1 VEIPEHFHV
10 RLLWKSVDQPATG
23 SERGVIKVLEEN
35 TSFISIQ
42 PVIRYPREARPG
54 RAYLMTVDLRV
65 PETAFSWPYEEEEL
79 PVYCFVDTSTLFDSE
94 PLGDSTIMLHRFGG
108 TYGPAEFLL
117 ITTDNP
123 QEADIKITLTSMY
136 GKPIKVIVLS
146 DVRVVNEEAES
157 TTRLKVTSNTK
168 PLLIPTP
175 TLAPNQRSDS
185 AVDKP
190 ARKFPS
196 TRDLPGIR
204 VPINL
209 TTSKIVVAVA
219 QVAGPLPNG
228 KFKAVVNDRETLA
241 WKSLDD
247 MRTRLEK
254 AYAILDTLSVS
265 SLKPDIVV
273 FPEYAFPVQ
282 KALGELQV
290 RADKYNFIIVGGADS
305 IWQPNST
312 DIFNQSPIVIP
323 GHEQP
328 VWVTKRLVSQW
339 EEGLV
344 DEPGEINQPL
354 LTWAVNG
361 SVFWISTRISLDFSL
376 ALEEFRLGGGL
387 FIVPMCSPDVLSF
400 LGWAD
405 ALLRFKGGTATVLCN
420 CVGGET
426 KGQSAVVA
434 VNPGGKPFQAALEL
448 SRTKEQVSVV
458 EIDLQHLA
466 PPRKTSPTNRF
477 PLGRSF
483 RYDLE
488 TMLGGIHLQAEA
500 IGADGGVAK
509 RGVINPAIFS
519 AVLGKT
525 MRIAFLNVLNYAE
538 VETKLEGKDYEAL
551 AILGGSDLM
560 VTHLA
565 DDRYDMIFDVT
576 QAISWIGI
584 RGETVTGQ
592 DLNGFDEDDFPHFRV
607 DTYYKLMG
615 VPVSETDRGIFRSR
629 DQYFPSFTEIEKVF
643 KLGQNWEHPD
653 VTDEER
659 TRFLHNRLILD
670 VTPLI
675 PGDIN
680 AVMTI
685 RLQHHRTENKAYLLA
700 KFQTVVLPEL
710 IANDQ
715 VTSVLGGSSPGLG
728 IDYVVRLS
736 CDIGTI
742 SRLQYQLHDLARSER
757 IIVDTT
763 TYIVHKKLSRLSLP
777 KAILVTKL
785 SRDKRYR
792 DRRIMPHLM
801 NDERVRLTYQPEREQ
816 LEFIDLFRPVDEAL
830 DKIEYL
836 RLGDDKKNIL
846 LRRLTSGL
854 FNKDFDLLREVHD
867 PLQTRVEKTLS
878 AFIRNEIGEK
888 EFEEL
893 KAEVNVPSQ
902 KTKTQLNYSEKIK
915 ITVRHIEETE
925 NESLDR
931 LTSVKGLIS
940 TSQVRNV
947 FAHNEFERITVKQFT
962 ETVVNYCHFLYG
974 WDEGPKKLP

>member
-1 VEIPEHFHV
+1 
-10 RLLWKSVDQPATG
+10 
-23 SERGVIKVLEEN
+23 
-35 TSFISIQ
+35 
-42 PVIRYPREARPG
+42 
-54 RAYLMTVDLRV
+54 
-65 PETAFSWPYEEEEL
+65 
-79 PVYCFVDTSTLFDSE
+79 
-94 PLGDSTIMLHRFGG
+94 
-108 TYGPAEFLL
+108 
-117 ITTDNP
+117 
-123 QEADIKITLTSMY
+123 
-136 GKPIKVIVLS
+136 
-146 DVRVVNEEAES
+146 
-157 TTRLKVTSNTK
+157 
-168 PLLIPTP
+168 
-175 TLAPNQRSDS
+175 
-185 AVDKP
+185 
-190 ARKFPS
+190 
-196 TRDLPGIR
+196 
-204 VPINL
+204 
-209 TTSKIVVAVA
+209 
-219 QVAGPLPNG
+219 
-228 KFKAVVNDRETLA
+228 
-241 WKSLDD
+241 
-247 MRTRLEK
+247 
-254 AYAILDTLSVS
+254 
-265 SLKPDIVV
+265 
-273 FPEYAFPVQ
+273 
-282 KALGELQV
+282 
-290 RADKYNFIIVGGADS
+290 
-305 IWQPNST
+305 
-312 DIFNQSPIVIP
+312 
-323 GHEQP
+323 
-328 VWVTKRLVSQW
+328 
-339 EEGLV
+339 
-344 DEPGEINQPL
+344 
-354 LTWAVNG
+354 
-361 SVFWISTRISLDFSL
+361 LDFSL
-376 ALEEFRLGGGL
+376 SSEEFRTGGGL
-387 FIVPMCSPDVLSF
+387 FIVPMCSPDVMSF
-400 LGWAD
+400 RGWAD
-405 ALLRFKGGTATVLCN
+405 MLLRLEGGTATVLCN
-420 CVGGET
+420 CVGGGA

-448 SRTKEQVSVV
+448 SATKEQIAVFEV
-458 EIDLQHLA
+458 DLQYLA
-466 PPRKTSPTNRF
+466 LPKKTSAAAKF
-477 PLGRSF
+477 PLGR
-483 RYDLE
+483 RWVYDLE
-488 TMLGGIHLQAEA
+488 PMLEGPQLRDEGLPEQA
-500 IGADGGVAK
+500 IK

-592 DLNGFDEDDFPHFRV
+592 DLNGFDEDDFPHFQV

-643 KLGQNWEHPD
+643 KLGQDWEHPD

-659 TRFLHNRLILD
+659 TRFLHNRWILD

-685 RLQHHRTENKAYLLA
+685 RLQHRRAENKAYLLA
-700 KFQTVVLPEL
+700 KFKTIVLPEL

-728 IDYVVRLS
+728 IDYVVRLR

-742 SRLQYQLHDLARSER
+742 SRIQYQLHDLARIER

-785 SRDKRYR
+785 PRDKRYR
-792 DRRIMPHLM
+792 DRRIMPNLM

-816 LEFIDLFRPVDEAL
+816 LDFIDLFRPVDEAL

-836 RLGDDKKNIL
+836 RLGDDKKNVL

-902 KTKTQLNYSEKIK
+902 KTKSQLNYSEKIK

-925 NESLDR
+925 NDSVDR

-947 FAHNEFERITVKQFT
+947 FAHNDFERITVKHFT

-974 WDEGPKKLP
+974 WNEGPKKLP